1 MMAGNKVKYEEWVSD
16 MAELELQKIFRSI
29 GQVRR
34 SHYLLENVDVIE
46 VGFRKFNQLCYAR
59 GTEVQRLFSKRQ
71 PEGSAVIKE

>member
-1 MMAGNKVKYEEWVSD
+1 MGLSD
-16 MAELELQKIFRSI
+16 MAELELQKNSRSI

-59 GTEVQRLFSKRQ
+59 GTEVQRLFETTPRRFSSYQGMR
-71 PEGSAVIKE
+71 